1 MKPTQRAKAFVPQ
14 AFWKN
19 EEARSFQYQG
29 HDTIVLFV
37 ERAKGIEP
45 YETRKP
51 TKRIIPDL
59 LENMRFFTT
68 FISNFSYQKTSD
80 KREKTT

>member
-37 ERAKGIEP
+37 PK
-45 YETRKP
+45 
-51 TKRIIPDL
+51 
-59 LENMRFFTT
+59 
-68 FISNFSYQKTSD
+68 SNQTEQNQGKSKQK
-80 KREKTT
+80 